1 MDKNTYY
8 ETVKN
13 MAVEK
18 VLNQYCSDSDP
29 LRPALKKLLED
40 LLDWFMLSERQIYL
54 LKNENDKGNGFYDRK
69 LGTLMGN
76 LDISVPRTRTGD
88 FRPHILPEPY
98 KRVDESYTDLL
109 MSLVVNGYSESS
121 LLNTLKSLNLPYS
134 DDELNKIKDDLKS
147 ELDLFKQRE
156 LPESVFALLIDA
168 YHCEIKDGSKV
179 KKAACYIVLGID
191 MEGKKDIFGLYTFFG
206 KENRADWN
214 KVFEDLINRGL
225 KRVLVVVSDD
235 FPGIIETVKAVYPC
249 ADHQLCFVHF
259 QRNIRKYMTKA
270 DASEFNKELD
280 KIKLASS
287 FDEAVQKFYD
297 LCSKFKSKYSRYM
310 NILKEKAKRY
320 MAFTKYPESLRKH
333 IYTTNSVES
342 INSLVEKIR
351 IRSGSY
357 FNSVEVLEINIYLQ
371 RENLR
376 RTKWKKA
383 VPMINAHIYEIQ
395 QIFQLR
401 YFNQTQ
407 NS

>member
-29 LRPALKKLLED
+29 SRPALKKLLED

-69 LGTLMGN
+69 LGTPMGN

-156 LPESVFALLIDA
+156 LPESVFTLLIDA

-179 KKAACYIVLGID
+179 KKAACYIILALI
-191 MEGKKDIFGLYTFFG
+191 
-206 KENRADWN
+206 W
-214 KVFEDLINRGL
+214 KV
-225 KRVLVVVSDD
+225 
-235 FPGIIETVKAVYPC
+235 
-249 ADHQLCFVHF
+249 
-259 QRNIRKYMTKA
+259 RKT
-270 DASEFNKELD
+270 SL
-280 KIKLASS
+280 
-287 FDEAVQKFYD
+287 
-297 LCSKFKSKYSRYM
+297 
-310 NILKEKAKRY
+310 
-320 MAFTKYPESLRKH
+320 AFTPSSAKKTEPIGTRSLK
-333 IYTTNSVES
+333 T
-342 INSLVEKIR
+342 
-351 IRSGSY
+351 
-357 FNSVEVLEINIYLQ
+357 
-371 RENLR
+371 
-376 RTKWKKA
+376 
-383 VPMINAHIYEIQ
+383 
-395 QIFQLR
+395 
-401 YFNQTQ
+401 
-407 NS
+407 